1 MTAGNTI
8 NALQPSINGREHD
21 AQIFKLLVASVKDYA
36 IFMLDPTG
44 HIVTWNVG
52 AQRAKG
58 YTADE
63 IIGQHFSVFYTND
76 AKLRDHPQKEL
87 DIAKA
92 KGRYE
97 EEGWRVRKDGTL
109 FWANVVITTLHDKGE
124 LIGFAKVTRD
134 LTERKNAEI
143 TREKA
148 FQELA
153 LVNEELQHLTRV
165 ISHELQGP
173 TMRITSYSRL
183 LAARYRGKLGADA
196 DEFLAHITTGATLT
210 VKLVDDLWTYARVT
224 QADQRHS
231 QVGTGNLLLEAK
243 GELRSLTETSAAQ
256 VIVESP
262 DNFPTLY
269 ANKEQLLYVFRELI
283 TNAIKHNNGTD
294 SPQIKI
300 SAKPERDG
308 WTFIFQ
314 DNGPGVDKFCAH
326 QVFAL
331 YQKVDG
337 QPDQSGTGIGL
348 PICKKIIET
357 QHKGKIGYESSEG
370 KGATFYVWLPDAT
383 G

>member
-210 VKLVDDLWTYARVT
+210 AKLVDDLWTYARVT

-231 QVGTGNLLLEAK
+231 NPSPHLL
-243 GELRSLTETSAAQ
+243 
-256 VIVESP
+256 
-262 DNFPTLY
+262 
-269 ANKEQLLYVFRELI
+269 
-283 TNAIKHNNGTD
+283 
-294 SPQIKI
+294 
-300 SAKPERDG
+300 
-308 WTFIFQ
+308 
-314 DNGPGVDKFCAH
+314 
-326 QVFAL
+326 
-331 YQKVDG
+331 
-337 QPDQSGTGIGL
+337 
-348 PICKKIIET
+348 
-357 QHKGKIGYESSEG
+357 
-370 KGATFYVWLPDAT
+370 
-383 G
+383 